1 MTDKRIPLI
10 IEQGL
15 KCVIVIDEDLPLGII
30 ANTAAIL
37 GITLGKHIPEIVGDD
52 ATDASGEKHLGIT
65 KIPVPILKGD
75 KEILRQLRKRLY
87 TSDFD
92 DIIVVDFSDI
102 AQGCNIYDEYIE
114 KVSTILEVEHTYL
127 GIAICGNKK
136 KVNKLTGSMPLLR

>member
-1 MTDKRIPLI
+1 MIDKTISLI
-10 IEQGL
+10 IEQGT

-37 GITLGKHIPEIVGDD
+37 GITLGKHVPEIVGLD
-52 ATDASGEKHLGIT
+52 ATDASGQKHLGIT
-65 KIPVPILKGD
+65 KIPVPILKGN
-75 KEILRQLRKRLY
+75 KEILRELRTRLY

-92 DIIVVDFSDI
+92 DIIVVDFSDV
-102 AQGCNIYDEYIE
+102 AQGCNVYDEYLE

-127 GIAICGNKK
+127 GIGIFGNKK